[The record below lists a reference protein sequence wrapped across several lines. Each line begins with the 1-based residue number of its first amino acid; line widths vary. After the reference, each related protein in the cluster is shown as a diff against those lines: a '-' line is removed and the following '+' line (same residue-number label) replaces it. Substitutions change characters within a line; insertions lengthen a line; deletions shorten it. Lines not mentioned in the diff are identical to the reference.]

1 MGGHLDLGMASGDQG
16 GGHFQGDTAVL
27 RPSEGWPPDTVAWEG
42 RVPARQHPAHL
53 LKVQTCP
60 ILHRHSSGRAD
71 TGPCPGSVTLDT
83 ARWERTWTVGQTGS
97 AVFYGRQL

>member
-1 MGGHLDLGMASGDQG
+1 MGMASGDQG

-53 LKVQTCP
+53 LKVQTFP
-60 ILHRHSSGRAD
+60 ILHQHSSGHAD